1 MRHLLQ
7 FWPASAEERG
17 KREGIWQLMLLPP
30 RIPLWPTTTTRIS
43 HTEIHISVRNGN
55 FRYITGVSSL
65 CRREER
71 GCSIIRERRGG
82 GKKDVHHMN
91 SNVPIPCVCVGKAGV
106 FCLSFFDAECDPNS
120 QIPTI
125 SAFPPFRP
133 PPSLQQSCVFRK
145 ILGFGF
151 SCMLTFFLP
160 GKEGE
165 ERR

>member
-1 MRHLLQ
+1 
-7 FWPASAEERG
+7 
-17 KREGIWQLMLLPP
+17 MLLPP

-65 CRREER
+65 CRREEG

-91 SNVPIPCVCVGKAGV
+91 SNVPIPCVCMGKAGV
-106 FCLSFFDAECDPNS
+106 FCLSFFMPS
-120 QIPTI
+120 VIRIPKYLLFLP
-125 SAFPPFRP
+125 SPPSV

-145 ILGFGF
+145 ILVFGF